1 MEANPDDYPG
11 GPDDSWAPK
20 DLGTV
25 LERLADPD
33 HEPLPCPAARYCCAP
48 GACMTAGRRTMPG

>member
-20 DLGTV
+20 DLGAV
-25 LERLADPD
+25 LEQLADPD
-33 HEPLPCPAARYCCAP
+33 REAAPCPAARHCCAP
-48 GACMTAGRRTMPG
+48 GTCMTAGRRTMPG